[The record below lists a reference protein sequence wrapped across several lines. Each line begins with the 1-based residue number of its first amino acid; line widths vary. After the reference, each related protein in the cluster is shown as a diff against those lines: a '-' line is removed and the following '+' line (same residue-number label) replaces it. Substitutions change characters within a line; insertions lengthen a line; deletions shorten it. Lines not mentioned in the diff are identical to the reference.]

1 MLRSSTALVL
11 ADPARE
17 ERPATAAETSAGQR
31 EAASWLDG
39 LGLPPLPFA
48 REEASSIV
56 GALGG
61 SRVVVGGNASER
73 FLKTADLRSY
83 GVLHLAAHAVVDG
96 ARPERSAVVLAPGAP
111 EEDGLLQMREIVDL
125 DLGGKLVV
133 LAACRSSSGAIL
145 RGEGPL
151 SLARAFFQAGA
162 SAVVGSLWALRDQD
176 AAALMDGFYRAL
188 GRGEP
193 AAIALATAQRER
205 IAAGSPAAAW
215 SGVVLLGD
223 GALALEAHRDLRE
236 LRKLPWFVAGIVL
249 VVLALLVGWRLGV
262 RQIAGGQ

>member
-1 MLRSSTALVL
+1 VL

-17 ERPATAAETSAGQR
+17 ERPVTTVEASAVQR

-48 REEASSIV
+48 REEASAIV
-56 GALGG
+56 GALAG
-61 SRVVVGGNASER
+61 SRVVVGADASER

-162 SAVVGSLWALRDQD
+162 GTVVGSLWALRDQE

-188 GRGEP
+188 AHGEP
-193 AAIALATAQRER
+193 AAVALARAQRER
-205 IAAGSPAAAW
+205 IAAGAPAAAW

-223 GALALEAHRDLRE
+223 GALALEAPRNLHDDRMI
-236 LRKLPWFVAGIVL
+236 PWFVAGIVL
-249 VVLALLVGWRLGV
+249 VVLAALVGWLLGA
-262 RQIAGGQ
+262 RHLAGKRSP